1 MQNIRKSEKIEDNV
15 SLKNFLRTR
24 IPILINKF
32 NSLVEVKE
40 NLCNF
45 QTFSKLI
52 NSITSNKISNTDILN
67 GIFEEFKNKDG
78 LMNFKMFITDI
89 SKLKEMN
96 DFFGFQEK
104 YVDLLNEKLVNS
116 ENDLSKLKLD
126 NDNLIRAEKKINN
139 ENKQLNYDQTNK
151 GIKKYCL
158 NDNNVSNSQPNKEFM
173 IHLFEKRDEYSK
185 KNSKLIQNLEQGDK
199 SLGIM
204 DHYNSKTI

>member
-1 MQNIRKSEKIEDNV
+1 LQNIRKSEKIEDNV

-204 DHYNSKTI
+204 DNYNSKTI

>member
-45 QTFSKLI
+45 QIFSKLI